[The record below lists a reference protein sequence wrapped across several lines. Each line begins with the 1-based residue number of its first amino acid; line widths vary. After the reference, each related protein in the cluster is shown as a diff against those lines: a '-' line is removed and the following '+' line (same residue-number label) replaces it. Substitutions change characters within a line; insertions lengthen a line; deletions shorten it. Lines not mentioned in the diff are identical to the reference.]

1 MARHC
6 HRLIKCLIC
15 YAACKIYCIIR
26 GMSKIR
32 EKALRIFAQA
42 KEMPGYS
49 LSWER
54 HSLNVAKITES
65 ITRAIIENGGSLN
78 FTKLADEYP
87 RVDEVLSDEEMMDM
101 AFSAGLL
108 HDIGRCVEIKV
119 GLRHPILGYNLL
131 MREGLSELAQVSMTH
146 TYYGYKQIER
156 AEFWE
161 ELDPESLDFTQDYM
175 KVAEISDL
183 DLLVQLADNMGHAMG
198 VMTISDRFSDIL
210 IRHGIRS
217 AGDHLRELFRI
228 KQYFDKKA
236 GINIY
241 ELFREEIIRTTMME
255 PNGVMREKQNVTDE
269 TEESL

>member
-1 MARHC
+1 
-6 HRLIKCLIC
+6 
-15 YAACKIYCIIR
+15 
-26 GMSKIR
+26 MSEIR

-49 LSWER
+49 LSWEK
-54 HSLNVAKITES
+54 HSLNVAKVAES
-65 ITRAIIENGGSLN
+65 ITRVVIENGA
-78 FTKLADEYP
+78 KLRFAKVTGEEPGTDRE
-87 RVDEVLSDEEMMDM
+87 LSDEEMMDM

-108 HDIGRCVEIKV
+108 HDIGRCVEVKV

-131 MREGLSELAQVSMTH
+131 TGEGLVELAQVSMTH

-161 ELDPESLDFTQDYM
+161 ELDPNSLEFTQAYM
-175 KVAEISDL
+175 KGAEISDL

-217 AGDHLRELFRI
+217 AGDHLRELYRI

-241 ELFREEIIRTTMME
+241 ELFRDEIIRTTMME
-255 PNGVMREKQNVTDE
+255 PKGMMREKQNVTDE

>member
-1 MARHC
+1 
-6 HRLIKCLIC
+6 
-15 YAACKIYCIIR
+15 
-26 GMSKIR
+26 MSEIR
-32 EKALRIFAQA
+32 EKALKIFVQA

-49 LSWER
+49 LSWEK
-54 HSLNVAKITES
+54 HSLNVAKVAES
-65 ITRAIIENGGSLN
+65 ITRVVIENGAKLR
-78 FTKLADEYP
+78 FTKVTREESGAD
-87 RVDEVLSDEEMMDM
+87 RGLSDEEMTDM

-108 HDIGRCVEIKV
+108 HDIGRCVEAKV

-131 MREGLSELAQVSMTH
+131 TNEGLVELAQVSMTH

-161 ELDPESLDFTQDYM
+161 ELDPKSLEFTQNYM
-175 KVAEISDL
+175 KRAEISDL
-183 DLLVQLADNMGHAMG
+183 DLLIQLADNMGHAMG

-241 ELFREEIIRTTMME
+241 ELFRDEIIRTTMME
-255 PNGVMREKQNVTDE
+255 PNGMMREKQNVTDE

>member
-1 MARHC
+1 
-6 HRLIKCLIC
+6 
-15 YAACKIYCIIR
+15 
-26 GMSKIR
+26 MSEIR

-49 LSWER
+49 LSWEK
-54 HSLNVAKITES
+54 HSLNVAKVAES
-65 ITRAIIENGGSLN
+65 ITRVVMENGAKLR
-78 FTKLADEYP
+78 FTKVTGEGP
-87 RVDEVLSDEEMMDM
+87 ETGRELSDGEMTDM

-108 HDIGRCVEIKV
+108 HDIGRCVEVKV

-131 MREGLSELAQVSMTH
+131 TGEGLVELAQVSMTH

-161 ELDPESLDFTQDYM
+161 ELDPNSLEFTQAYM
-175 KVAEISDL
+175 KGAEISDL

-217 AGDHLRELFRI
+217 AGDHLRELYRI

-241 ELFREEIIRTTMME
+241 ELFRDEIIRTTMME
-255 PNGVMREKQNVTDE
+255 PNGMMREKQNVTDE